1 MMNKFMFLTTYGLKK
16 KFKSKAFIISNI
28 ILFILLIAIINI
40 DGIINFFGGDFNE
53 EVKIYVVDNTNESYD
68 IFKNSFDSIN
78 KDLFSDI
85 EDDTNNNS
93 VVLSS
98 LNIEELKEN
107 IKENSDII
115 VEISLDNNNY
125 LKASIISDGYIDS
138 FTYQAIVQSLNNTK
152 YSLALE
158 NSNIDKDEL
167 NNITSPPSIE
177 RLILDEGKNS
187 EEENMNTIMSVVFP
201 TIILPFFM
209 LILLLIQLIGGEI
222 NEEKTTRSME
232 VIISNVSC
240 KVHFFSKL
248 LANNLF
254 VIIQAVLIF
263 LYSCIGIFVRNIF
276 GAKVGSSL
284 TGGVNDIVSS
294 ISESGIASKLGYII
308 PITIVLMILSFVAY
322 SLLAGVLASM
332 TVNVEDYQQV
342 QVPIIIICLISYY
355 LAVMAGMFEGS
366 VFIRFLSYVPLISCL
381 LSPALLVIG
390 QIGIIDAII
399 SIVVMIL
406 FIAVLTKYGLRIYK
420 IGILNY
426 STDKMWTKIF
436 KAVRKS

>member
-16 KFKSKAFIISNI
+16 KFKSKSFIISNI

-68 IFKNSFDSIN
+68 IFKSNFDNIN
-78 KDLFSDI
+78 KDLFNDA
-85 EDDTNNNS
+85 EDDSNNNS
-93 VVLSS
+93 LILSD

-115 VEISLDNNNY
+115 VEINPDSNNY

-167 NNITSPPSIE
+167 NNIANPPSIE

-263 LYSCIGIFVRNIF
+263 LYSCIGIFIRNIF
-276 GAKVGSSL
+276 GAKISSSL

-436 KAVRKS
+436 KAVRKN